1 MEFKEKFG
9 GENWEDYVLSARKY
23 SHEKAFEILKKRSNI
38 RGAREE
44 MERTLSA
51 RVANSEFYGLNDEG
65 IEQLKQTQKIVLDAI
80 KHPKIHLES
89 VSFIMMIGERNE

>member
-1 MEFKEKFG
+1 M
-9 GENWEDYVLSARKY
+9 WEPVL
-23 SHEKAFEILKKRSNI
+23 E
-38 RGAREE
+38 
-44 MERTLSA
+44 A